1 MERVF
6 GDERAHALYRRIAAR
21 SLRRPASRFA
31 EPPQRRPKFKVVFAT
46 GYARNA
52 IMHQGRLD
60 PSVDPITKPFTPTA
74 LAAKINHALQAE
86 ASRLR

>member
-1 MERVF
+1 
-6 GDERAHALYRRIAAR
+6 
-21 SLRRPASRFA
+21 
-31 EPPQRRPKFKVVFAT
+31 
-46 GYARNA
+46 
-52 IMHQGRLD
+52 MHQGRLD